1 MNKKRFGLG
10 ALAIVAFALTAVV
23 AQAAGPVQWF
33 SDGKLIPAGVV
44 VPVATSGKLTITLRA
59 PSGGGPTNSIK
70 CKIKDKEK
78 IQNGP
83 NGGMDEMTMITFS
96 GCKAKPS
103 PCPAGTKAE
112 VLALSLPWRSHLT
125 AGPPITDEFVVALE
139 IRCSRQPLTVME
151 GILAPE
157 VGKSTL
163 VFGAGSGSLSGT
175 GGFGAE
181 FKGIDKLK
189 GPMNDKTIT
198 AG

>member
-1 MNKKRFGLG
+1 MNKKLLGLVT
-10 ALAIVAFALTAVV
+10 LAIVAFAVTSVV

-59 PSGGGPTNSIK
+59 PTGAPIGSIT
-70 CKIKDKEK
+70 CKIKDKDK

-83 NGGMDEMTMITFS
+83 NGGMDEMTMFTFS

-103 PCPAGTKAE
+103 PCPARTKAE
-112 VLALSLPWRSHLT
+112 IVALSLPWQSHLT
-125 AGPPITDEFVVALE
+125 AGPPIRDELVVALE
-139 IRCSRQPLTVME
+139 IRCSRQPLTVLE
-151 GILAPE
+151 GTLTPE

-163 VFGAGSGSLSGT
+163 VFGAGSGALGGT
-175 GGFGAE
+175 GGFSAE